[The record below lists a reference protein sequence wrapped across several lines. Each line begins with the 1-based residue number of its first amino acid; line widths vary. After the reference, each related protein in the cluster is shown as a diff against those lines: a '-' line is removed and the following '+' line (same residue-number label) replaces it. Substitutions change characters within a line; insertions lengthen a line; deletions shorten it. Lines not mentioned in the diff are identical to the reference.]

1 MTIPGKI
8 QLEQYIPHPPS
19 RVWRALTE
27 PKLMEKWWV
36 RGDIRPVIGHKF
48 TLDMGAWG
56 EQQCEILAVE
66 HERLL
71 SYSFSTF
78 SKITWQLLPEGE
90 GTKLSLVHD
99 GFDLDSPLG
108 KQAYEGMGKGWPKVI
123 ERIESAL
130 SENSEI

>member
-1 MTIPGKI
+1 M
-8 QLEQYIPHPPS
+8 
-19 RVWRALTE
+19 
-27 PKLMEKWWV
+27 
-36 RGDIRPVIGHKF
+36 
-48 TLDMGAWG
+48 
-56 EQQCEILAVE
+56 E